1 MTSHIVIVGGGL
13 AGAKTAQGLRD
24 QGYAGPLTLIAAEP
38 HLPYERPPL
47 SKDYL
52 MGKSSFH
59 DALAL
64 PGQWYADHGVDLRL
78 EVQATSLDAAGHLLG
93 LDDGTNINYGKLV
106 LATGSIPRR
115 LGIPGADASGV
126 HYLRT
131 REDSDA
137 IRATF
142 GSGRHLAIIG
152 GGWIGLEVAAA
163 ARMVGTDV
171 TVIEMAELP
180 LLGVLG
186 EQIAPV
192 FADLHRDHGVD
203 LRLGAQVEEISVR
216 GERATGVRLADG
228 THIETDAIVV
238 GIGVRPDVD
247 LATLAGL
254 ATDDGVL
261 VDAQLRTSDPD
272 VFAVGDIANHD
283 HPVLGHR
290 VRVEHWANAL
300 NQPAA
305 AAAALLGGTE
315 PYTALPYFY
324 TDQYDL
330 GMEYI
335 GHATPGSYEQVVVR
349 GDLEGREFV
358 AFWLDGDRRIKAAMN
373 VNVWDVPDEVGLII
387 SAGTRVNPESL
398 ANPDVPYGEL

>member
-254 ATDDGVL
+254 ATDNGVL

-373 VNVWDVPDEVGLII
+373 VNVWDVPDEVGPII